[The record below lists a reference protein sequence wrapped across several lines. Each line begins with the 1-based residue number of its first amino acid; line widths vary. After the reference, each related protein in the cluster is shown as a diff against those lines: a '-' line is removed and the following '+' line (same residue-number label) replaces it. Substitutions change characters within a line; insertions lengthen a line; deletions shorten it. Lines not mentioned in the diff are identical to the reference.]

1 MAIHWS
7 INLKISEKSISFPC
21 DYPIKVLCKN
31 RSGLLDEI
39 VKCTSKHDF
48 SFKEAS
54 ASEKMSK
61 EKNYVSVSI
70 LFRALSEAHVKDL
83 YLDLKKIESVKLV
96 L

>member
-1 MAIHWS
+1 M
-7 INLKISEKSISFPC
+7 KISEKSISFPC
-21 DYPIKVLCKN
+21 NYPIKVICEN
-31 RSGLLDEI
+31 RPALLNEI
-39 VKCTSKHDF
+39 VTCISKHDF
-48 SFKEAS
+48 SFKESS

-70 LFRALSEAHVKDL
+70 SFRALSEAHVKDL

>member
-1 MAIHWS
+1 M
-7 INLKISEKSISFPC
+7 KGSEQNISFPC

-31 RSGLLDEI
+31 RPGLFNEI
-39 VKCTSKHDF
+39 VECISKHDF
-48 SFKEAS
+48 SFKESS

-70 LFRALSEAHVKDL
+70 LFRALSESHVKDL

>member
-1 MAIHWS
+1 M
-7 INLKISEKSISFPC
+7 KISGQSILFPC
-21 DYPIKVLCKN
+21 DYPIKILCKN
-31 RSGLLDEI
+31 RYGLFNEI
-39 VKCTSKHDF
+39 VKCISRHDS
-48 SFKEAS
+48 SFKESS

-61 EKNYVSVSI
+61 RENYISVSV

>member
-1 MAIHWS
+1 M
-7 INLKISEKSISFPC
+7 KTSEKSISFPC

-31 RSGLLDEI
+31 RSGLLSEI
-39 VKCTSKHDF
+39 VKCVSKHDF
-48 SFKEAS
+48 SFKESS

-70 LFRALSEAHVKDL
+70 SFRALSEAHVKDL

>member
-1 MAIHWS
+1 M
-7 INLKISEKSISFPC
+7 KISEHNISFPC
-21 DYPIKVLCKN
+21 DYPIKILCKN
-31 RSGLLDEI
+31 RSGLFNEI
-39 VKCTSKHDF
+39 VKCVSKHDF
-48 SFKEAS
+48 SFEESS

-70 LFRALSEAHVKDL
+70 SFRALSEAHVKDL